1 MQPKTHEPRQVHW
14 VHGRPNRPSWYSRS
28 SALKLL
34 RVWVNLDSVMD
45 DSYGAINNRNPWAK
59 TRNGGEWKV
68 RNTAQGVETDNRFF
82 PFARPST
89 NIFAA
94 LKTWQGGAQLTQNI
108 MHLLHPVCQIFWFL
122 KKKKGTGIKPICDLF
137 SARIYFIQL
146 SFGNPSSFFSS
157 LNALTIVLNPT
168 QTRTN
173 PTNAVTTVTSQKG
186 TLVILLGTKFDS
198 LGI

>member
-45 DSYGAINNRNPWAK
+45 DSYGAIKNRNPWAK

-108 MHLLHPVCQIFWFL
+108 MHLLHPVCQIFWFFY
-122 KKKKGTGIKPICDLF
+122 KKKKVRELNRFVISFLLESISYSFLLVTHHH
-137 SARIYFIQL
+137 FIV
-146 SFGNPSSFFSS
+146 
-157 LNALTIVLNPT
+157 A
-168 QTRTN
+168 
-173 PTNAVTTVTSQKG
+173 
-186 TLVILLGTKFDS
+186 
-198 LGI
+198 